1 MEYLFEAELRAEA
14 ENFIRI
20 LEAIGIQGRIA
31 PDGCRDYLVKVTIAR
46 GEMRYGNIN
55 LYYSPNKRNFSIKTH
70 ELKDKS
76 VIPDIESAWN
86 SRVPEVQKETGLLAS
101 AQSVSLNEFE
111 AYVDGSFIDG
121 PIGYGALI
129 LKDGKLVFEVGS
141 TVDDPTLLDMRQV
154 GGELQAVYAVIK
166 WCKENHIHQISI
178 FYDYEGIECWATGR
192 WKAKN
197 PATEAYA
204 KFIKSCEIGI
214 TWNKVKSHSGVQ
226 WNEYVD
232 RLAKKGSKKPETILS
247 KQTNYLPE
255 VYEKARSF
263 SAVLQ
268 EENIQSNL
276 IGVLNNQYIR
286 FKFLP
291 TGQMDIYCTAKR
303 PPEEPYCSNFTDSE
317 LQRKVI
323 ALWKEFYSGYPKLVD
338 FPQSEDTSLSEV
350 EYYYRVLLPY
360 RDCMFDFSNLAS
372 AIKKACQ
379 QNGCLGRFENILQN
393 TPDFDTLENIYH
405 QIKTEGEH

>member
-1 MEYLFEAELRAEA
+1 MGYLFEVELRAEA
-14 ENFIRI
+14 ENFIRV
-20 LEAIGIQGRIA
+20 LEASGIQGRIA
-31 PDGCRDYLVKVTIAR
+31 LDGFRDYLVKVTIFH
-46 GEMRYGNIN
+46 GEKWYGNVN
-55 LYYSPNKRNFSIKTH
+55 LYYSPSKRNFSIKTH

-86 SRVPEVQKETGLLAS
+86 SRVTEIQKETSLLTTS
-101 AQSVSLNEFE
+101 QTVTPDEYE
-111 AYVDGSFIDG
+111 AYVDGSFMDG

-129 LKDGKLVFEVGS
+129 LRDGKLVFEVGS
-141 TVDDPTLLDMRQV
+141 TVDDPALLDMHQV
-154 GGELQAVYAVIK
+154 GGELQAVYAVIE
-166 WCKENHIHQISI
+166 WCKENHIQQISI

-204 KFIKSCEIGI
+204 KFIKACEIRI

-232 RLAKKGSKKPETILS
+232 HLAKKGSKKPETILL
-247 KQTNYLPE
+247 KQTTSLPE
-255 VYEKARSF
+255 VYEKASSF

-268 EENIQSNL
+268 EENIHANL
-276 IGVLNNQYIR
+276 IGIFNNQFVRI
-286 FKFLP
+286 KFQP

-303 PPEEPYCSNFTDSE
+303 PPEKPYFSNFTDPE
-317 LQRKVI
+317 FQRRVTV
-323 ALWKEFYSGYPKLVD
+323 LWKEFYSSDPKFVC
-338 FPQSEDTSLSEV
+338 FPQSEDISLSEV
-350 EYYYRVLLPY
+350 EYYYRILLPY

-372 AIKKACQ
+372 VIKKACQ
-379 QNGCLGRFENILQN
+379 QKGCLGRYENSLQN

>member
-1 MEYLFEAELRAEA
+1 MGYLFEAELRAEA
-14 ENFIRI
+14 ENFIRT

-31 PDGCRDYLVKVTIAR
+31 PDGFGDYLVKVIITR

-55 LYYSPNKRNFSIKTH
+55 LYYSPNKRTFSIKTH
-70 ELKDKS
+70 ELKDKF
-76 VIPDIESAWN
+76 VVPDIESAWS
-86 SRVPEVQKETGLLAS
+86 SRDPEDQKETGLLAS

-141 TVDDPTLLDMRQV
+141 TVDDSTLLDMRQV

-197 PATEAYA
+197 SATEAYA

-232 RLAKKGSKKPETILS
+232 RLAKKGSKKPETTSLKTNDSLS
-247 KQTNYLPE
+247 E

-268 EENIQSNL
+268 EEKIHANL
-276 IGVLNNQYIR
+276 VGVINNQFVRI
-286 FKFLP
+286 KFQP
-291 TGQMDIYCTAKR
+291 TGQMDIYCTTKR
-303 PPEEPYCSNFTDSE
+303 PPEDPYCSNFTDHE
-317 LQRKVI
+317 LQRKV
-323 ALWKEFYSGYPKLVD
+323 AVLWKKLYSGNPKLMSSA
-338 FPQSEDTSLSEV
+338 QSDGASLSEI
-350 EYYYRVLLPY
+350 EYYYRILLPY
-360 RDCMFDFSNLAS
+360 RDCMFDFSHLVS
-372 AIKKACQ
+372 VIKKACL

>member
-1 MEYLFEAELRAEA
+1 MGYLFEAELRAEA
-14 ENFIRI
+14 ENFIRT

-31 PDGCRDYLVKVTIAR
+31 PDGFRDYLVKVVIAR

-55 LYYSPNKRNFSIKTH
+55 LYYSPNKKNFSIKTH

-86 SRVPEVQKETGLLAS
+86 SRVPEVQKETSLLATS
-101 AQSVSLNEFE
+101 QSVFPDKYE
-111 AYVDGSFIDG
+111 AYVDGSFTDG

-129 LKDGKLVFEVGS
+129 LKDGKLVFEIGS

-154 GGELQAVYAVIK
+154 GGELQAVYTVIE
-166 WCKENHIHQISI
+166 WCKKNHIQQISI

-192 WKAKN
+192 WKTKN
-197 PATEAYA
+197 LATEAYA
-204 KFIKSCEIGI
+204 KFIKSCEIRI

-232 RLAKKGSKKPETILS
+232 RLAKKGSKKPETTSLKTNDSLS
-247 KQTNYLPE
+247 E

-263 SAVLQ
+263 STVLQ
-268 EENIQSNL
+268 EEKIHANL
-276 IGVLNNQYIR
+276 VGVINNQFVRI
-286 FKFLP
+286 KFQP
-291 TGQMDIYCTAKR
+291 TGQMDIYCTTKR
-303 PPEEPYCSNFTDSE
+303 PPEDPYCSNFADHE
-317 LQRKVI
+317 LQRKVTV
-323 ALWKEFYSGYPKLVD
+323 LWKEFYSGYPKLVD
-338 FPQSEDTSLSEV
+338 FPQSEETSLSEV

-379 QNGCLGRFENILQN
+379 HNGCLSRFENFLQN

-405 QIKTEGEH
+405 QIKAQGEH